1 MLLRSGDERIQKHW
15 AVWASFLPF
24 RENLTHDEANRE
36 EGNFIIGKNT
46 HF

>member
-1 MLLRSGDERIQKHW
+1 MRSGDERIQMHG

-36 EGNFIIGKNT
+36 EGNDIKGKTT